1 MPEETN
7 AQLDTDESV
16 PPAEP
21 KAAHMPLDR
30 AIETQADLS
39 AEINALGEAYAR
51 ALKEGSPAEIQPRL
65 DYPPYRSSI
74 LRHLTKSLHH
84 ADPETIELY
93 SPAFGHQ
100 DVHALESDLTIQH
113 NGEPQGERIIVAGRV
128 LDGDGRPVAG
138 QLVEIWQANSSGRY
152 IHKRDQHPAPI
163 DPNFTGIGRC
173 ITGPDG
179 SYRFTTIKPGAY
191 PWKNHLNAWRPA
203 HIHFSL
209 FGTEFTQRIITQM
222 YFPGDQLFPLDPI
235 YQTIVDQDARD
246 RLVAS
251 YDHSLTEPEWALGY
265 NWDIVLTGPKRTW
278 TENEAFGTAGDSNEE
293 AGE

>member
-1 MPEETN
+1 VQRSTRRRR
-7 AQLDTDESV
+7 L
-16 PPAEP
+16 
-21 KAAHMPLDR
+21 R
-30 AIETQADLS
+30 AGPQGRRPGRD
-39 AEINALGEAYAR
+39 
-51 ALKEGSPAEIQPRL
+51 QPRL

-74 LRHLTKSLHH
+74 LRHPTKSLHH

-113 NGEPQGERIIVAGRV
+113 NGEPQGERIIVAGKV
-128 LDGDGRPVAG
+128 LDGEGHPVAG
-138 QLVEIWQANSSGRY
+138 QLVEIWQANASGRY

-246 RLVAS
+246 RLVAN
-251 YDHSLTEPEWALGY
+251 YDHTSPSPSGRWAT
-265 NWDIVLTGPKRTW
+265 TGT
-278 TENEAFGTAGDSNEE
+278 SS
-293 AGE
+293 